1 MPLTAPFLPYDLLT
15 QHCNPEKLI
24 LHVKALNVTCMR
36 PTSLFTAA
44 QYLRGG
50 VKLCFLCDLRYTVCE
65 VSDVQFKTFVLDKE
79 DWQIPVSIVPMSQT
93 DAETTNALPAWQ
105 TSWTS
110 EYLAGDRF

>member
-1 MPLTAPFLPYDLLT
+1 MYAA
-15 QHCNPEKLI
+15 N
-24 LHVKALNVTCMR
+24 
-36 PTSLFTAA
+36 LFVYGGAIFA
-44 QYLRGG
+44 WG